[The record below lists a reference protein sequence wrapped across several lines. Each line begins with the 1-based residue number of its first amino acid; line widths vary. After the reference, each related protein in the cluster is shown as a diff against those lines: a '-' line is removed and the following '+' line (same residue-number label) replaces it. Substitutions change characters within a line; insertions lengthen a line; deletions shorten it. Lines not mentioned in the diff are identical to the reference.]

1 MGDTGRGSALSD
13 VLARASVGVLFVL
26 LSVNLL
32 ADFMRTRHLT
42 GLLLLAS
49 EAMVVVLTIF
59 RRRAG
64 GVDRTTA
71 ARVATV
77 VSMVGPPLLRASDGF
92 SLVSDHVSAS
102 LSVVGLCLVIAG
114 KLTLGRSFGIVPANR
129 GVVAAGPYLLVRHP
143 IYVGY
148 LITHLAFL
156 AAHPTPTNI
165 AIVICA
171 DTALVARALFE
182 ERILARDAVYREY
195 CSRVAWHL
203 VPGVF

>member
-1 MGDTGRGSALSD
+1 MSDVRRGSPFSD
-13 VLARASVGVLFVL
+13 LLARASVGVLFVL

-59 RRRAG
+59 RRRAD
-64 GVDRTTA
+64 GVDRTTV

-92 SLVSDHVSAS
+92 SLVSDHVSAAV
-102 LSVVGLCLVIAG
+102 SVVGLCLVIAG

-143 IYVGY
+143 IYAGY
-148 LITHLAFL
+148 LISHLAFL
-156 AAHPTPTNI
+156 AAHPTPANI

-171 DTALVARALFE
+171 DTALVGRALLE
-182 ERILARDAVYREY
+182 ERMLVRDAIYRAY
-195 CSRVAWHL
+195 CARVPWHL

>member
-1 MGDTGRGSALSD
+1 MADLI
-13 VLARASVGVLFVL
+13 ARASVGVLFVL

-59 RRRAG
+59 RRRAD

-71 ARVATV
+71 ARVAAV
-77 VSMVGPPLLRASDGF
+77 VSMLGPPLLRASNGF
-92 SLVSDHVSAS
+92 SLVPDNVSAFAS
-102 LSVVGLCLVIAG
+102 AVGFCVVIAG
-114 KLTLGRSFGIVPANR
+114 MFTLGRSFGIVPANR
-129 GVVAAGPYLLVRHP
+129 GVVAAGPYLFVRHP
-143 IYVGY
+143 IYAGY
-148 LITHLAFL
+148 LITHVAFL
-156 AAHPTPTNI
+156 TAHPTAANM
-165 AIVICA
+165 AIVLCA

-182 ERILARDAVYREY
+182 ERMLERDATYRAY
-195 CSRVAWHL
+195 CTRVAWHL

>member
-1 MGDTGRGSALSD
+1 MSDIGRGSTLSD
-13 VLARASVGVLFVL
+13 LLARASVGVLFVL

-49 EAMVVVLTIF
+49 EGMVVVLTIF
-59 RRRAG
+59 RRRAD

-77 VSMVGPPLLRASDGF
+77 LSMVGPPLLRASDGF

-129 GVVAAGPYLLVRHP
+129 GVVAAGPYLFVRHP

-148 LITHLAFL
+148 LISHLAFL
-156 AAHPTPTNI
+156 AAHPTPANI

-182 ERILARDAVYREY
+182 ERILLRDAIYRAY
-195 CSRVAWHL
+195 CTRVAWHL

>member
-1 MGDTGRGSALSD
+1 
-13 VLARASVGVLFVL
+13 VGVLFAL

-49 EAMVVVLTIF
+49 EGMVVVLTIF
-59 RRRAG
+59 RRRADR
-64 GVDRTTA
+64 VDRTTA

-129 GVVAAGPYLLVRHP
+129 GVVAAGPYLFVRHP

-148 LITHLAFL
+148 LVTHLAFL
-156 AAHPTPTNI
+156 AAHPTPANI

-182 ERILARDAVYREY
+182 ERILLRDAVYRAY
-195 CSRVAWHL
+195 CGRVAWHL